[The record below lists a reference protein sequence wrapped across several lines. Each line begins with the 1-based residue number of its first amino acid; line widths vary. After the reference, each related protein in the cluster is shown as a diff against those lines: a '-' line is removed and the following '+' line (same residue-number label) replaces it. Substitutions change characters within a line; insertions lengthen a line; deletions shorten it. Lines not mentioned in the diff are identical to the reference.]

1 MSTSHPS
8 LSFPHSHIIYW
19 KGNFLAVEQGVNK
32 DQMLPSLMKERGFL
46 YQLWYVPVKK
56 KKPIGVD
63 VTVKFLYLAGE
74 KSIFDLQGNLLMENP
89 WKRFLA
95 TGD

>member
-1 MSTSHPS
+1 M
-8 LSFPHSHIIYW
+8 
-19 KGNFLAVEQGVNK
+19 AVEQGVNK

-46 YQLWYVPVKK
+46 YQLWYVLVKK
-56 KKPIGVD
+56 KKQPIGVD

-74 KSIFDLQGNLLMENP
+74 KSISNLQGNLLMENP

-95 TGD
+95 AGD